1 MLQLQKSR
9 SSRRSPITQLSR
21 RATRL
26 VWCMAVLTGADVV
39 WMSTMGEWLDRQPRL
54 VAMMTWGGHYRLVL
68 ATAICALVA
77 YALLAPVTRGFT
89 VASTEQMGAIVGTCF
104 VSLLA
109 VTGVLALTAP
119 LLIAGLVIAVVWRLL
134 R

>member
-1 MLQLQKSR
+1 
-9 SSRRSPITQLSR
+9 
-21 RATRL
+21 
-26 VWCMAVLTGADVV
+26 MAVLTGANVV

-54 VAMMTWGGHYRLVL
+54 LAMTTWGGHHRLVL

-89 VASTEQMGAIVGTCF
+89 EASADQLAAIVGTSF

-119 LLIAGLVIAVVWRLL
+119 LVIAGLFLAVVWRLL

>member
-9 SSRRSPITQLSR
+9 SSRRSPITQLSQ

-54 VAMMTWGGHYRLVL
+54 VAMTTWGGHHRLVL
-68 ATAICALVA
+68 VTAICALVA
-77 YALLAPVTRGFT
+77 YALLAPVTR
-89 VASTEQMGAIVGTCF
+89 
-104 VSLLA
+104 VS
-109 VTGVLALTAP
+109 P
-119 LLIAGLVIAVVWRLL
+119 WRPPS
-134 R
+134 RWGRS